1 MRKIPMLML
10 LLAGLAGLVAPASA
24 APPSTTRYFVTGFG
38 DVTHLSYVDAAGF
51 ATEGDLYA
59 LDARHG
65 SAPDA
70 PFRLTLAFYGMRE
83 DGLFVGGVAEATIL
97 TNSGM
102 SSSRMQGSLVVSTF
116 LAPENPGYV
125 APYAI
130 TVDLTLTGT
139 GATHATALTF
149 TSGSSNGSYV
159 NFAAQR
165 WRTATTAGSAAVQVG
180 GDDQSPIWAPAT
192 VGAAMLLGVTTGEFN
207 LVPMPGH

>member
-1 MRKIPMLML
+1 MQKLSMLML
-10 LLAGLAGLVAPASA
+10 VLAASTGLAARAEA

-38 DVTHLSYVDAAGF
+38 SVTHISYIDAAGF

-70 PFRLTLAFYGMRE
+70 PYRHTLAFYGQRE
-83 DGLFVGGVAEATIL
+83 DGLFVGGVAEATVL
-97 TNSGM
+97 TNTGM
-102 SSSRMQGSLVVSTF
+102 QGSRMQGSVVVSTF

-130 TVDLTLTGT
+130 TVDLTLTGQ
-139 GATHATALTF
+139 GATSARALTF

-159 NFAAQR
+159 NFSAQR
-165 WRTATTAGSAAVQVG
+165 SRTATAAGTVEVQVG
-180 GDDQSPIWAPAT
+180 DEANPSSVTAT
-192 VGAAMLLGVTTGEFN
+192 VGSAIVLGVTTGEFN
-207 LVPMPGH
+207 LVPMPGR